1 MAMEIDGAQTFTNSW
16 AGPAM
21 ISDNDQ
27 AYDWSTTMDFSNFQT
42 VGGNANYY
50 PNGAPNCS
58 SYPPQ

>member
-1 MAMEIDGAQTFTNSW
+1 MEIDGAQTFTNSW

-27 AYDWSTTMDFSNFQT
+27 SYDWGGAMNFSNFPT
-42 VGGNANYY
+42 NTASYY
-50 PNGAPNCS
+50 PSSAPNY